1 MRPDTADPEPTG
13 PPHPAP
19 RPRRSRLRRLPP
31 IHPRLP
37 WPRTL
42 RARATAAAVLTMV
55 LALAVGGGW
64 LYLTL
69 RDNVLDNAADRT
81 ELAARQTVAALMTGT
96 DKLPSDLPE
105 PDDGVDA
112 VLVLDADGHALAS
125 TAPDPATR
133 AARLADFRPDPGED
147 SAVRELSESE
157 AAASHRSVVA
167 VVRAPSPQGERG
179 DRYVY
184 ALTMLNA
191 ESDASRA
198 LAVTL
203 LVGGPLVVVLTGL
216 ISWGVTGSALR
227 PVEAIRRELAA
238 VTADRLSRRVP
249 APGGKDEIT
258 RLARTVNDT
267 LERLERSVTLQRQFV
282 ADASHELRNPIAAV
296 RAELELA
303 LLRQDPEET
312 VASLRQALASTV
324 RLERIAADLLLLAR
338 LDTQQAPKAQ
348 QTSATPLVDLS
359 LLTAEE
365 IARRR
370 SARVTLRLEADDSVS
385 VRGDSGQL
393 ERLLANLLD
402 NAQRFADSEVR
413 VTARTDPASGT
424 AVLEVADDGPGI
436 PPEAAEKVFDRFARL
451 EEDRNRDRGGTGLG
465 LAIAREIAQAHGGSL
480 RVAPSPRGALLV
492 LRLPA
497 ARM

>member
-1 MRPDTADPEPTG
+1 MGPEPAGPEPTRRF
-13 PPHPAP
+13 
-19 RPRRSRLRRLPP
+19 RPRW
-31 IHPRLP
+31 P

-81 ELAARQTVAALMTGT
+81 ELAARQTVAALMTGK
-96 DKLPSDLPE
+96 DELPSDLPE

-112 VLVLDADGHALAS
+112 VLVLDARGRALAS
-125 TAPDPATR
+125 TAPDPAAR
-133 AARLADFRPDPGED
+133 AARLADFRPARGED

-167 VVRAPSPQGERG
+167 VVRAPSPQG

-191 ESDASRA
+191 ESDASHA

-216 ISWGVTGSALR
+216 ISWSVTGSALR

-338 LDTQQAPKAQ
+338 LDAQQAPKAP
-348 QTSATPLVDLS
+348 QTAATPLVDLS

-370 SARVTLRLEADDSVS
+370 SARVPLRLTADEPVS

-402 NAQRFADSEVR
+402 NAQRFAVSEVR
-413 VTARTDPASGT
+413 VTTRTDPASGT

-480 RVAPSPRGALLV
+480 RVAPGPHGALLV

-497 ARM
+497 ADV

>member
-1 MRPDTADPEPTG
+1 MRPDPADPG
-13 PPHPAP
+13 SP
-19 RPRRSRLRRLPP
+19 RPARRLGRLRP
-31 IHPRLP
+31 H
-37 WPRTL
+37 TL

-55 LALAVGGGW
+55 LALSVGGGW

-81 ELAARQTVAALMTGT
+81 ELAARQTVAALTAEPG
-96 DKLPSDLPE
+96 KYPADLPE

-112 VLVLDADGHALAS
+112 VLVLDAHGRPLAS

-133 AARLADFRPDPGED
+133 AARLADFRPARGED
-147 SAVRELSESE
+147 SAVRELSESH

-167 VVRAPSPQGERG
+167 VVRAPSPQG

-191 ESDASRA
+191 ESDASHA

-216 ISWGVTGSALR
+216 ISWGVTGAALH

-249 APGGKDEIT
+249 APDGQDEIT

-303 LLRQDPEET
+303 LLRPDPEQT

-338 LDTQQAPKAQ
+338 LDAQQAPAVQ
-348 QTSATPLVDLS
+348 QTPGAPLVDLS

-370 SARVTLRLEADDSVS
+370 SARVPLRLDAADPVS

-436 PPEAAEKVFDRFARL
+436 PPDAAEQVFDRFARL

-465 LAIAREIAQAHGGSL
+465 LAIAREIAQAHGGTL
-480 RVAPSPRGALLV
+480 HVAPSGRGARLV

-497 ARM
+497 ART